1 MQSKKYILKM
11 RINSHVFSLVIFAT
25 ILVLGS
31 FSYVFIGW
39 YNEIYKMGKDTLSNG
54 MAVASFFGL
63 LLLGLFVSFIMESY
77 DMFGK
82 LFIYED
88 ELKVKAPFRKTIR
101 IRFEKIRYI
110 QIDYHVTSY
119 KQFWV
124 ILSQEPIPDQFR
136 HRALK
141 VRFSDKAVRIPY
153 CKKADQAL
161 SSVLTGD
168 LYKQYS
174 KSKSTLRAHKI
185 AE

>member
-1 MQSKKYILKM
+1 MARFL
-11 RINSHVFSLVIFAT
+11 FS
-25 ILVLGS
+25 
-31 FSYVFIGW
+31 
-39 YNEIYKMGKDTLSNG
+39 
-54 MAVASFFGL
+54 
-63 LLLGLFVSFIMESY
+63 
-77 DMFGK
+77 
-82 LFIYED
+82 ED
-88 ELKVKAPFRKTIR
+88 ELKVKAPFRKTVR
-101 IRFEKIRYI
+101 LRFEEIRYI

-124 ILSQEPIPDQFR
+124 ILSREPIPDQFR